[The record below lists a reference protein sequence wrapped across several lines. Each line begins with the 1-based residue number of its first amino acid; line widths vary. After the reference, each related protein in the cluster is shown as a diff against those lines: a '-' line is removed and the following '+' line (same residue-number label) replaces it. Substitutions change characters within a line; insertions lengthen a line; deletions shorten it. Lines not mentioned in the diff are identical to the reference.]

1 MAVNLPQPSGFL
13 AVPGI
18 EIGTGATGLKDR
30 DDVVV
35 AVMDPQTRVAGVYTQ
50 SAFAAPPVELAKARE
65 AKSRVW
71 VINSGNANA
80 ATG

>member
-1 MAVNLPQPSGFL
+1 MAVNLPQPSGVL

-50 SAFAAPPVELAKARE
+50 SAFAAPPVE
-65 AKSRVW
+65 
-71 VINSGNANA
+71 
-80 ATG
+80 T